1 MTGFAIFPG
10 ELEIRARGGRRRLR
24 GRFPYRST
32 ATIADRGAIRKERF
46 EPRAFRFAVEAD
58 DREIHL
64 LRGHSFDQPLASKR
78 GGTLILD
85 DTDDALAF
93 EATLPDAGDMPS
105 YMADAVRMIGAGLM
119 VGVSP
124 GFRVPPPEAVQD
136 AETLEPEA
144 GNPGVQVRVI
154 REAVLT
160 ELSIVTRPAY
170 PETAVATRAAAP
182 GADAATVRRWRVW
195 L

>member
-1 MTGFAIFPG
+1 MAGFAIFPG
-10 ELEIRARGGRRRLR
+10 ELEIRARDGRRTLS

-32 ATIADRGAIRKERF
+32 ATISDRGRIRKERF
-46 EPRAFRFAVEAD
+46 EPRAFRFAVD
-58 DREIHL
+58 DPEREINL

-78 GGTLILD
+78 AGTLVLD

-93 EATLPDAGDMPS
+93 EATLPEAADMPT
-105 YMADAVRMIGAGLM
+105 YMSDTVRMIGAGLM
-119 VGVSP
+119 AGLSP
-124 GFRVPPPEAVQD
+124 GFRVPPATAVPD
-136 AETLEPEA
+136 AETLEPEP

-170 PETAVATRAAAP
+170 PDAGVDLRAFDPANPRP
-182 GADAATVRRWRVW
+182 GRRTPRW